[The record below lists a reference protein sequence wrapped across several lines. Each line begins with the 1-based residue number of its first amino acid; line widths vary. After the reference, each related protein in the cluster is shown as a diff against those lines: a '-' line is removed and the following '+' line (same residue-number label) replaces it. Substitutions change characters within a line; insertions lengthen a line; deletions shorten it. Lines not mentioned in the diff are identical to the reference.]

1 VPQSVVESVHYW
13 SLVGLM
19 LVFTTSGFGATYYV
33 TQSGAGSQNGSSLA
47 SAWSV
52 AAFNSST
59 LPTGGDTV
67 IFSGTFSSTVRPFPG
82 GTGNGASRLT
92 LDFSA
97 ATLTTAD
104 PRISLGGAAYL
115 NVKGGSFGSP
125 LNEGAIIS
133 FNFVTAPVA
142 HDITIQNWTGT
153 GQDQCVTAFIGIN
166 YCYNLT
172 VTNNNVQSMGG
183 FIWGDSTL
191 NHDLTVINNVA
202 VTGHTT
208 GTQADIIRIGDIYN
222 VLIQGNKF
230 VQQAPG
236 ATVGNHND
244 CIQTYMKG
252 GGYAGNPYGWVVRYN
267 WIELNVTSG
276 SGDTS
281 FMMMENMGN
290 NGSMDALKVYGNVFM
305 GDPTDTGSNNGVT
318 ANSNTSTAVIRF
330 YNNTVIRENGPDN
343 TIRFLPPGILYT
355 GNNIGYAPSTPI
367 GTCLAWSISA
377 GAAWDSNWFYNFV
390 PLASGPSMASYIGA
404 HGGISDPQFTS
415 YANNDFSL
423 RATSPCRGTGAN
435 LGIEYDQGIAPGATW
450 PNPNLVTRSSWDIGA
465 FVFAYRAAS
474 TNPIIAI
481 SPSNQ
486 SFGLVATNATKDL
499 SFIVQNAGSGL
510 LVGSAS
516 VSEPFRIISG
526 RDYSLGANQS
536 QSVTLRFSPASL
548 GATSNSVTFTGG
560 GGAMGA
566 VSGSGSSL

>member
-1 VPQSVVESVHYW
+1 VPQSIVGPVHYW
-13 SLVGLM
+13 SLLGL
-19 LVFTTSGFGATYYV
+19 LLFATSGFGATYYV
-33 TQSGAGSQNGSSLA
+33 TQSGAGSQTGSSLA
-47 SAWSV
+47 NAWSV

-59 LPTGGDTV
+59 LPTGGDIV

-153 GQDQCVTAFIGIN
+153 GQDQCVTAFISIN

-244 CIQTYMKG
+244 CIQTYIKG

-290 NGSMDALKVYGNVFM
+290 NGSTDALKVYGNVFM

-318 ANSNTSTAVIRF
+318 ANSNNSTAVFRF

-343 TIRFLPPGILYT
+343 TIRFLSPGILYT

-377 GAAWDSNWFYNFV
+377 GSAWDYNWFYNFV
-390 PLASGPSMASYIGA
+390 PLASGPSMASYIGP

-435 LGIEYDQGIAPGATW
+435 LGIEYNQGIAPGATW
-450 PNPNLVTRSSWDIGA
+450 PNPNLVIRSAWDIGA

-499 SFIVQNAGSGL
+499 SFIVQNAGSGI

-560 GGAMGA
+560 GGAMGV